1 LSRQKLGVRNRQKE
15 RLGLFVYFARDL
27 AHLWAKALAA
37 TAGCWLSRTPA
48 RAPIAWN
55 FEQAVYGA
63 DVFTP
68 NLRMLV
74 GGADN
79 VFAAAPVDHP
89 VRIGPVE
96 ESDSQGDRRS
106 HAG

>member
-1 LSRQKLGVRNRQKE
+1 
-15 RLGLFVYFARDL
+15 
-27 AHLWAKALAA
+27 
-37 TAGCWLSRTPA
+37 
-48 RAPIAWN
+48 
-55 FEQAVYGA
+55 
-63 DVFTP
+63 
-68 NLRMLV
+68 MLV